1 MTDGSPA
8 PGSLPP
14 DPPASGPAW
23 RLFKPKL
30 ITVLKEGYGWG
41 HLRADAVAGLTVAV
55 VALPLAMALAIASG
69 APPDKGL
76 VTAVVAGFL
85 ISLLG
90 GSRFQIGGPTGAF
103 VVVVFNV
110 IAQHGYDGL
119 LLATLMA
126 GAMLVVAGLL
136 RFGTWIKYIPEPVV
150 TGFTAGIAVI
160 IFSSQLK
167 DLFGLSLAEVPAEF
181 LPKLKA
187 LWAARDTL
195 DPATFAVAATALAA
209 ILLLRRYAPKV
220 PALLV
225 AVVGASLA
233 VWGLGLPV
241 ETIGSRFGEIS
252 SSLPLPQLP
261 AFSLRQ
267 AVEVLPSAFTI
278 AFLAGIESLLSAMV
292 ADGMTGAR
300 HRSNCELVA
309 QGVANAASACFA
321 GLPATGAIARTAT
334 NIRSGA
340 RSPISGML
348 HAVFLLVFM
357 LVAAPLAAYVPL
369 ASLAA
374 VLVIVA
380 WNMSEIDKFRHLMSA
395 PPGDAVVLLVTFS
408 LTVMVDLTVAIEV
421 GVVMAAVLFMH
432 RMAQVVQVEKGVGFL
447 QGDVDD
453 AQIPALDYAFQTLPA
468 GVEMFSLR
476 GPLFFGAARSLRDA
490 LEAMPVPPKVFIL
503 RMRNV
508 PMIDSSGVAALS
520 DFMRRCR
527 DRGVAVIV
535 SGIRPQPK
543 DVLSRMGFGT
553 EAGGRHDN
561 LSFAANFA
569 EAREMAAAMI
579 EERAA
584 E

>member
-1 MTDGSPA
+1 MSRGGDSRRGA
-8 PGSLPP
+8 PFWP
-14 DPPASGPAW
+14 
-23 RLFKPKL
+23 LFKPKVL
-30 ITVLKEGYGWG
+30 TVLGEGYGLD
-41 HLRADAVAGLTVAV
+41 HLRSDALAGLTVAV

-69 APPDKGL
+69 ATPDKGL

-85 ISLLG
+85 ISALG

-126 GAMLVVAGLL
+126 GAMLVAAGLL
-136 RFGTWIKYIPEPVV
+136 RFGDWIKYIPEPVV

-160 IFSSQLK
+160 IFTSQLK
-167 DLFGLSLAEVPAEF
+167 ELFGVTLEELPAEF
-181 LPKLKA
+181 LPKLEA
-187 LWAARDTL
+187 LWAVRDTMN
-195 DPATFAVAATALAA
+195 PAALGIALTALAV
-209 ILLLRRYAPKV
+209 ILLLRRYAPGL
-220 PALLV
+220 PAFLV
-225 AVVGASLA
+225 AVAGASL
-233 VWGLGLPV
+233 VVPLLGLPV
-241 ETIGSRFGEIS
+241 ETIGSRFGEIP
-252 SSLPLPQLP
+252 SSLPLPRLP
-261 AFSLRQ
+261 AFSLQ
-267 AVEVLPSAFTI
+267 QTVEVLPAAFTI

-300 HRSNCELVA
+300 HRSNCELMA
-309 QGVANAASACFA
+309 QGIANGASACFG

-334 NIRSGA
+334 NIRAGA

-348 HAVFLLVFM
+348 HAAFLLAFM
-357 LVAAPLAAYVPL
+357 LLAAPLAAYVPL

-380 WNMSEIDKFRHLMSA
+380 WNMSEIDKFRHLLSA
-395 PPGDAVVLLVTFS
+395 PPGDAAVLLVTFG
-408 LTVMVDLTVAIEV
+408 LTVLVDLTVAIEV
-421 GVVMAAVLFMH
+421 GVVLAAVLFMH

-453 AQIPALDYAFQTLPA
+453 AQLPALDYAFQTLPP

-490 LEAMPVPPKVFIL
+490 FDALPTPPRVFIL

-520 DFMRRCR
+520 DFIRRCR
-527 DRGVAVIV
+527 ARGVAVIV

-543 DVLSRMGFGT
+543 EVLARMGFDGH
-553 EAGGRHDN
+553 HDN
-561 LSFAANFA
+561 LRLAENFAA
-569 EAREMAAAMI
+569 ARDMAAAMI
-579 EERAA
+579 ESGAA